1 MKAPTTRVGQRNGGE
16 RCSEGGDQG
25 VGVFG
30 AHAATG
36 SRELRSTAQSTSGR
50 MSSQRTAP
58 FVARSMA
65 GQRSAGTGLI
75 PLHHWLMR
83 TGVMPSL
90 LARSDAGP
98 FVEMYVRRSIA
109 HTLAQ
114 R

>member
-1 MKAPTTRVGQRNGGE
+1 LSCGLHAGCAT
-16 RCSEGGDQG
+16 EG
-25 VGVFG
+25 G

-50 MSSQRTAP
+50 RSSQRTAP